1 MLDSKPIWPDP
12 CTFTRMN
19 IAALSQPAA
28 AATALVPGTFLDP
41 LAIGIVLGGTA
52 LTVVLRHRLAD
63 VGRALAALGT
73 LWRRPFGADALL
85 GQIAAQERI
94 AHRHGLFSLD
104 RAVIGDPDMAAAIEA
119 AVDGATPDQVE
130 RLVNDRVTA
139 RAERHRAAI
148 EVWTGA
154 AEAAPAMGLIG
165 TILGLVQ
172 MFASMQDPETIGAAM
187 AVALLATLYGAL
199 VANLIAMPV
208 ASRLKRLARAEAS
221 ERLRLAA
228 PLAHLATLER
238 ARKREMAA

>member
-1 MLDSKPIWPDP
+1 
-12 CTFTRMN
+12 MN
-19 IAALSQPAA
+19 MVAISQPAV
-28 AATALVPGTFLDP
+28 TALVPGTFLDP
-41 LAIGIVLGGTA
+41 LAIGIVLGGTV
-52 LTVVLRHRLAD
+52 LTVVLRNRLAD
-63 VGRALAALGT
+63 VGRALAALIT
-73 LWRRPFGADALL
+73 LWRRPFSADALL

-104 RAVIGDPDMAAAIEA
+104 RAVIADPDMAAAIEA
-119 AVDGATPDQVE
+119 AVDGASPEQVE
-130 RLVNDRVTA
+130 RLVCDRVAA

-172 MFASMQDPETIGAAM
+172 MFASMQDPATIGAAM

-208 ASRLKRLARAEAS
+208 ASRLKRLARAEAA

-238 ARKREMAA
+238 ARKREIAA

>member
-1 MLDSKPIWPDP
+1 
-12 CTFTRMN
+12 MN
-19 IAALSQPAA
+19 IAAISEPATAA
-28 AATALVPGTFLDP
+28 AALVPGTFLDP
-41 LAIGIVLGGTA
+41 LAIGIVLGGTV
-52 LTVVLRHRLAD
+52 LTVVLRNRLAD
-63 VGRALAALGT
+63 VGRALAALT
-73 LWRRPFGADALL
+73 VLWRRPFSADGLL

-104 RAVIGDPDMAAAIEA
+104 RAVIGDPDMAAAIEV
-119 AVDGATPDQVE
+119 AVDGASPEQVE
-130 RLVNDRVTA
+130 RLVCDRVGA

-172 MFASMQDPETIGAAM
+172 MFASMQDPATIGVAM

-199 VANLIAMPV
+199 VANLVAMPV
-208 ASRLKRLARAEAS
+208 ASRLKSLARAEAS

-238 ARKREMAA
+238 ARKREIAA

>member
-1 MLDSKPIWPDP
+1 MPVLPVAGAALPGLTSHGGRKGNWPGA
-12 CTFTRMN
+12 CKESRMN
-19 IAALSQPAA
+19 IAALSQSAT

-52 LTVVLRHRLAD
+52 LAMVLRNRLAD
-63 VGRALAALGT
+63 VGRALAALSV
-73 LWRRPFGADALL
+73 LWRRPFSADALL

-104 RAVIGDPDMAAAIEA
+104 RAVIADPDMAAAIEI
-119 AVDGATPDQVE
+119 AVDGASPEQVE
-130 RLVNDRVTA
+130 RLVCDRVTA

-199 VANLIAMPV
+199 SSIPKPARRPASSVSRSS
-208 ASRLKRLARAEAS
+208 SRLA
-221 ERLRLAA
+221 
-228 PLAHLATLER
+228 
-238 ARKREMAA
+238 

>member
-1 MLDSKPIWPDP
+1 
-12 CTFTRMN
+12 MN
-19 IAALSQPAA
+19 MAAISQPATT

-41 LAIGIVLGGTA
+41 VAIGIVLGGTA
-52 LTVVLRHRLAD
+52 LAMVLRNRLAD
-63 VGRALAALGT
+63 VGRALAALT
-73 LWRRPFGADALL
+73 ELWRRPFSADVLL

-104 RAVIGDPDMAAAIEA
+104 RAVIADPDMAAAIEA
-119 AVDGATPDQVE
+119 AVDGASPEQVE
-130 RLVNDRVTA
+130 RLVCDRVTA

-172 MFASMQDPETIGAAM
+172 MFASMQDPVTIGAAM

-208 ASRLKRLARAEAS
+208 ASRLKRLARAEAT

-238 ARKREMAA
+238 ARKREIAA